1 MKSNKKL
8 PLFVITGTSGV
19 GKSTLLKVLFEKENK
34 KYIALEGDLLWNE
47 IYDTPD
53 DGYISYRKLW
63 LNMCSNITQ
72 QIDMPVVLCGC
83 NVLPEQFE
91 KLAERQAFS
100 EIHYMAL
107 VCDEET
113 LASRINARIKDGGT
127 IHDIPYIHDEGWI
140 KSWIKGSA
148 EDNKWLISNAETT
161 TPKIRLLD
169 TTKMTPEEAASIVD
183 KWILEQIV

>member
-8 PLFVITGTSGV
+8 PLFMITGTSGV
-19 GKSTLLKVLFEKENK
+19 GKSTLLKVLFENEKK

-47 IYDTPD
+47 IYNTPD

-72 QIDMPVVLCGC
+72 QIGMPVVLCGC

-113 LASRINARIKDGGT
+113 LVSHIKTRMKIDENIN
-127 IHDIPYIHDEGWI
+127 EE
-140 KSWIKGSA
+140 SWIKDA
-148 EDNKWLISNAETT
+148 LDDNNWLINNAETT
-161 TPKIRLLD
+161 TPKMHLLD
-169 TTKMTPEEAASIVD
+169 TTAMTPEEAASIVN
-183 KWILEQIV
+183 KWILERIV

>member
-8 PLFVITGTSGV
+8 PLFIITGTSGV
-19 GKSTLLKVLFEKENK
+19 GKSTLLKVLSEKDNK
-34 KYIALEGDLLWNE
+34 NYIALEGDLLWNE
-47 IYDTPD
+47 VYDTPD
-53 DGYISYRKLW
+53 DGYMSYRKLW
-63 LNMCSNITQ
+63 LNMCDNITQ
-72 QIDMPVVLCGC
+72 QIGMPVVLCGC

-113 LASRINARIKDGGT
+113 ITSRIEARIKYGGT
-127 IHDIPYIHDEGWI
+127 IHDISYIHDE
-140 KSWIKGSA
+140 SWIKNWIKDAA
-148 EDNKWLISNAETT
+148 EENKWLIGNAETT

-169 TTKMTPEEAASIVD
+169 TTKMTPEEAANIVD
-183 KWILEQIV
+183 TWILERIV